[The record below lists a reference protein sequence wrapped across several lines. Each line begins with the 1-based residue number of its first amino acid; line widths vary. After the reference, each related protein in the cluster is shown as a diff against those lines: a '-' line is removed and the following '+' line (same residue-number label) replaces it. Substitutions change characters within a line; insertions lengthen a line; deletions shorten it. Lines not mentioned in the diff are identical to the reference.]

1 MNFWSGKRKCL
12 LPLCTFMNLC
22 YGVLNMHPWL
32 GTVTVWLTNPY
43 PYHQRESRNLKCL
56 QANEIHKTVKK
67 EFLLQSYFDSSVVI
81 DLFYTQQNI
90 TKKKQTNN
98 EQTTKKKRKKKGEE
112 FIGNLSVASNMV
124 EDQFRSLNLR
134 HPYWKLLEWETVWIF
149 SPIFRFLHLLKALWI
164 K

>member
-32 GTVTVWLTNPY
+32 RTVTVWLTNPY

-56 QANEIHKTVKK
+56 QANEIHKTDKK
-67 EFLLQSYFDSSVVI
+67 KLGISCCNDMLLVLWLLIYF
-81 DLFYTQQNI
+81 TKQNI
-90 TKKKQTNN
+90 TIYQKKTNKQRTS
-98 EQTTKKKRKKKGEE
+98 QKKIKK
-112 FIGNLSVASNMV
+112 IRGNRSVASNMV